1 MIADR
6 ERLKSLGLERFSRD
20 FDNIESQWLNLIY
33 DPNFNRVVER
43 WVYEKTAGL
52 MEWTCAICGDPILS
66 DRNRTDVENFVC
78 ERCKETYNNK
88 NPLVDRRILD
98 SRTRMFKYI
107 EDKLYEELEDS
118 LNGGKS

>member
-6 ERLKSLGLERFSRD
+6 DKLKSSGLERFSRD
-20 FDNIESQWLNLIY
+20 FDNIESQYLNLIY
-33 DPNFNRVVER
+33 DPNFDRVIER
-43 WVYEKTAGL
+43 WVYEKTAGM
-52 MEWTCAICGDPILS
+52 MEWKCAICGEPILS

-78 ERCKETYNNK
+78 ERCRETYNSK
-88 NPLVDRRILD
+88 NALVDRRIMD

-107 EDKLYEELEDS
+107 ENKLYEELEDN

>member
-20 FDNIESQWLNLIY
+20 FDNIENQWLNLIY

-43 WVYEKTAGL
+43 WVYEKTSGL
-52 MEWTCAICGDPILS
+52 MEWKCAICGDPILS

-78 ERCKETYNNK
+78 ERCRETHNNK
-88 NPLVDRRILD
+88 STLVDRRIMD

-107 EDKLYEELEDS
+107 EDKLYEELEDN
-118 LNGGKS
+118 LKGGKN

>member
-6 ERLKSLGLERFSRD
+6 DKLKSSGLERFSRD
-20 FDNIESQWLNLIY
+20 FDNIESQYLNLIY
-33 DPNFNRVVER
+33 DPNFDRVVER
-43 WVYEKTAGL
+43 WVYEKTSGM
-52 MEWTCAICGDPILS
+52 MEWKCAICGEPILS

-78 ERCKETYNNK
+78 ERCRETYNSK
-88 NPLVDRRILD
+88 NSLVDRRIMD

-107 EDKLYEELEDS
+107 ENKLYEELEDN